1 MIIQYLDSF
10 VQPNENNMC
19 EFAKTE
25 RNKVVRGA
33 KRATY
38 DKAQIFE
45 ILDAGF
51 LCHLSFVINGEPFC
65 IPTAYGRKDDVIY
78 VHGSVKSRTMK
89 AVQEGIPVCVTVTHV
104 DGLVLARSAFHHSV
118 NYRSAVIFGK
128 AEELV
133 SNDDKNE
140 ALFCITE
147 SVLKG
152 RWDEVRVPNQKEL
165 DITAVLKIKID
176 SASAKIRAGAPVDDK
191 EDYDLNVWAGELPL
205 RSGYNEPISDEL
217 LPEGIAVSD
226 SAIVAWENSTD

>member
-1 MIIQYLDSF
+1 
-10 VQPNENNMC
+10 MC

-33 KRATY
+33 KRASY
-38 DKAQIFE
+38 DKDQIFE

-51 LCHLSFVINGEPFC
+51 LCHLSFVVNGEPFS
-65 IPTAYGRKDDVIY
+65 IPTAFGRIGDVIY

-89 AVQEGIPVCVTVTHV
+89 AMQEGIPVCVTVTHV

-128 AEELV
+128 AQELV
-133 SNDDKNE
+133 TNEEKNE

-147 SVLKG
+147 NVLKG

-191 EDYDLNVWAGELPL
+191 EDYELNVWAGELPFK
-205 RSGYNEPISDEL
+205 SGYDEPISDDKL
-217 LPEGIAVSD
+217 AEGIAVSD
-226 SAIVAWENSTD
+226 SAIVAWENSNP

>member
-1 MIIQYLDSF
+1 
-10 VQPNENNMC
+10 MC
-19 EFAKTE
+19 EFAKTD
-25 RNKVVRGA
+25 RNKVLRGA

-38 DKAQIFE
+38 DKNQIFE

-51 LCHLSFVINGEPFC
+51 LCHLSFVVNGEPFS
-65 IPTAYGRKDDVIY
+65 IPTAFGRIGDVIY

-89 AVQEGIPVCVTVTHV
+89 AMQEGIPVCVTVTHI

-128 AEELV
+128 AQELV
-133 SNDDKNE
+133 TNEEKNE

-147 SVLKG
+147 NVLKG

-191 EDYDLNVWAGELPL
+191 EDYELNVWAGELPFK
-205 RSGYNEPISDEL
+205 SGYDEPISDDKL
-217 LPEGIAVSD
+217 AEGIAVSD
-226 SAIVAWENSTD
+226 SAIVAWENSNP